1 MRSCVSSKPSNP
13 PLSPPKGRGTSHSTP
28 QAKGESGPVRV
39 VSNAWNTQLYDQKH
53 AFVFQHGAGVV
64 ELLNPK
70 PGERILDL
78 GSGTGH
84 LTKQMADVGADVI
97 GLDSAASM
105 VTAASK
111 AYPDIE
117 FMLGDAADFA
127 FAQPFD
133 AVFSNATLHW
143 VPQANEA
150 AACIAQ
156 ALKPNGRFVAEFG
169 GHHNMHHVATAVQA
183 AIRDLTGLDIHH
195 RWYFPTLAEYAG
207 VLAHAGLELR
217 SAWLFERP
225 TPLEG
230 DDGMRNWIS
239 MFGGGMFQG
248 VPADKLDNIIAQAE
262 QTLRTT
268 NYKNGQWFADYW
280 RIRVVAVKT

>member
-1 MRSCVSSKPSNP
+1 MTTNNWNP
-13 PLSPPKGRGTSHSTP
+13 
-28 QAKGESGPVRV
+28 
-39 VSNAWNTQLYDQKH
+39 QLYDQKH

-64 ELLNPK
+64 ELLDPK

-78 GSGTGH
+78 GCGTGH
-84 LTKQMADVGADVI
+84 LTKQIAEAGATVI

-105 VTAASK
+105 VAAAST

-117 FMLGDAADFA
+117 FILGTAADFA

-143 VPQANEA
+143 VPQADEA
-150 AACIAQ
+150 AVCIAR
-156 ALKPNGRFVAEFG
+156 ALKPGGRFVAEFG
-169 GHHNMHHVATAVQA
+169 GLHNMHHVAAAVQV
-183 AIRDLTGLDIHH
+183 AIRDLTGLDSHH
-195 RWYFPTLAEYAG
+195 RWYFPSIAEYSG
-207 VLAHAGLELR
+207 VLAQAGLELR

-230 DDGMRNWIS
+230 DDGMRNWIR

-248 VPADKLDNIIAQAE
+248 VPEDHIEDIIAQAE
-262 QTLRTT
+262 QALHAT
-268 NYKNGQWFADYW
+268 NYKDGQWFADYW
-280 RIRVVAVKT
+280 RIRVVAVKN